1 MGIIKYIKNLF
12 TKKEK
17 ELEEESSLNDEFYS
31 IIKMNSGEEVLSLT
45 MIDENDGEPV
55 LVLQNPITMK
65 VITSARGIH
74 IKVKSWIEMSSDD
87 IFIVKFDKI
96 ITMTETKDERLIDI
110 YNSYLEDEEDSIDTY
125 QSSKSNQ
132 IKPSKKMGYISSVED
147 ARKSLEN
154 SFNIEYPKES

>member
-1 MGIIKYIKNLF
+1 M
-12 TKKEK
+12 
-17 ELEEESSLNDEFYS
+17 EEENSLNDEFYS

-87 IFIVKFDKI
+87 IFIVKLDKI

-110 YNSYLEDEEDSIDTY
+110 YNSYIEDDDSFEVRKP
-125 QSSKSNQ
+125 SNKSGKT
-132 IKPSKKMGYISSVED
+132 KPSKKMGYLSSVED
-147 ARKSLEN
+147 ARKKLEDIFNN
-154 SFNIEYPKES
+154 SIEG